1 LAVVALEVREDS
13 AYKVLL
19 ELVLFFQPLLLLAAV
34 RVELVTQIPPDSMV
48 AVVAVQAALLV
59 RLLVALEI
67 LRLQRH
73 HKVIMELIKL
83 ALLVF

>member
-19 ELVLFFQPLLLLAAV
+19 ELILFFQPLLLMAAV

-48 AVVAVQAALLV
+48 AVGAVQAALLA

-67 LRLQRH
+67 LRLHRH
-73 HKVIMELIKL
+73 HRAIMVL
-83 ALLVF
+83 A